1 MFRQILSETPL
12 YNDIANDFFTN
23 IEGESYNGDVTFLS
37 TMRMLLYPRMKADD
51 KIYIEFH
58 NLSKSKRSVDAH
70 SVAELLDD
78 TFCFDYLSMG
88 RCAVISLTADDE
100 GNTAFMQKVKAE
112 TPDGWQTVEK
122 VEVFFK
128 KVFSTVCMVNP
139 TNKNFVVF
147 VANLDIRKYHYLQS
161 GVLAFVPW
169 YFDTEQGVNGDEMAL
184 VYSLRENTPD
194 KYKACLAEYAKQ
206 LDFRTLRIQKL
217 LTGFE
222 SRAAKTD
229 LKRLERE
236 VAETIVKIN
245 DLNDQ
250 IAAHLAVNAERN
262 IKIRGLLSKIAD
274 SDKSELMDYFL
285 RNKNLVLVSANDT
298 GIVFETIGY
307 VSYFDEDEAE
317 RCISN
322 MDSYIYYPD
331 GETHEIIIA
340 HEDIKALMT
349 AIFVDRK
356 LKMKFCSSYLLS
368 LRGNVQSNKHYE
380 YSEDCDGCT
389 PNPHIDEFACM
400 GDYTRIINELLV
412 EQNYIGA
419 IEQCMASTVSLN
431 FSDTYVMRE
440 FMKRIYGISDR
451 NVNMRCIELPDGRV
465 VEPKEAI
472 EYLKSLNSQEGE
484 VENG

>member
-37 TMRMLLYPRMKADD
+37 TMRMLLHQRMKADD
-51 KIYIEFH
+51 RIYIEFH
-58 NLSKSKRSVDAH
+58 NLSKSKRSIETH

-78 TFCFDYLSMG
+78 AFCFDYLSMG
-88 RCAVISLTADDE
+88 RCAVISLTGDDE
-100 GNTAFMQKVKAE
+100 GNTAFLQKIKTE
-112 TPDGWQTVEK
+112 TPNGWQTVEK

-139 TNKNFVVF
+139 TNKNFIVF

-161 GVLAFVPW
+161 GILAFVPW
-169 YFDTEQGVNGDEMAL
+169 YFDTEQGISEDEMAL
-184 VYSLRENTPD
+184 VYSLREKTPE
-194 KYKACLAEYAKQ
+194 KYEACLAEYAKQ

-217 LTGFE
+217 LAGFE

-274 SDKSELMDYFL
+274 GDKSELMDYFL
-285 RNKNLVLVSANDT
+285 SNKNLVLVSANDT

-331 GETHEIIIA
+331 GETHKNIIA
-340 HEDIKALMT
+340 NEDIKALMT

-380 YSEDCDGCT
+380 YSVDCEGCT

-419 IEQCMASTVSLN
+419 IEQCIASTVSLN
-431 FSDTYVMRE
+431 FSDIYVMRE
-440 FMKRIYGISDR
+440 FMQRIYGISDSK
-451 NVNMRCIELPDGRV
+451 VNMRCIELPDGRV

-472 EYLKSLNSQEGE
+472 GYLKSLNSQEGE
-484 VENG
+484 SENG